1 LAVLYIILIMIQ
13 ECRNKASK
21 VEAGG
26 TKYIPLPGAR
36 KKKLWQY
43 FGFKSEDGET
53 IAPGS
58 EKKVY
63 CLVCRNLPFYF

>member
-1 LAVLYIILIMIQ
+1 
-13 ECRNKASK
+13 

-63 CLVCRNLPFYF
+63 CLVCRNLPFYV